1 VYEVTRAAVN
11 RARSG
16 GGPTLL
22 ECKTYRMKGH
32 AEHDAQ
38 AYVDPKELTEWREQD
53 PLARLAKVLVESG
66 TMTAADLR
74 AAHEEIERGLDAD
87 VAFAESSPFPDPS
100 LAFKG
105 VWADD
110 ALSERSRAGVFT
122 GGL

>member
-1 VYEVTRAAVN
+1 VYEVARAAVD
-11 RARSG
+11 RARAG

-38 AYVDPKELTEWREQD
+38 AYVDPKDLAEWREKD
-53 PLARLAKVLVESG
+53 PLARLARVLVESG
-66 TMTAADLR
+66 AATPAGLR
-74 AAHEEIERGLDAD
+74 AVHEEIERQLDAD

-100 LAFKG
+100 LAFHG
-105 VWADD
+105 VYADD
-110 ALSERSRAGVFT
+110 GITERARTGVFT